1 MKNSIFY
8 KLSSKVLLNIKGNNI
23 DNFIKR
29 LNNNKIELLDIKNIN
44 YKETNI
50 LIKKEDL
57 DKVLKIKSIYKIKV
71 LDYKGVEKTKINIL
85 NNKYIILFI
94 LLFLIILYILSNIV
108 FRVDIITTDSK
119 MKETLLEELGT
130 YGLKKYTF
138 KKNYITIQK
147 IKKKILSKHKNDI
160 EWIEIENIG
169 TRYII
174 KYEPRVKNKEK
185 KEIKN
190 QNIVSKY
197 DALIKD
203 MNIEKGEIIKDVGT
217 YVKKGDIIVSGEI
230 KLNEELKE
238 KIGAKGNVYGE
249 VWYNVKVTYPYKY
262 YRSIKTG
269 NKKNIFAI
277 KFLNKKIE
285 IFNFNKFKTKE
296 IKENKL
302 VCNKIFPICISKEY
316 QKETNVVNK
325 KYNDKNIISPA
336 LSYSKEKI
344 EGLLDDDEYILKYK
358 ILNKS
363 KNDNSVT
370 LNIFFSVLRNITL
383 YKTIENKIIE

>member
-29 LNNNKIELLDIKNIN
+29 LSSNKIELLDIKNIN

-57 DKVLKIKSIYKIKV
+57 DKILKMKSIYKIKI

-147 IKKKILSKHKNDI
+147 IKNKILSEHKNDL

-174 KYEPRVKNKEK
+174 KYEPRVKNKK
-185 KEIKN
+185 IKEIKN

-262 YRSIKTG
+262 YRSIKTE

-370 LNIFFSVLRNITL
+370 LNIFFSVLKNITS